1 MMKYYYVPFVR
12 PGSSCNRGSVI
23 AFWPAQCNG
32 ALCIPKL
39 SKTDAITKP
48 LT

>member
-23 AFWPAQCNG
+23 AFGLPSVM
-32 ALCIPKL
+32 ALYAFQSFL
-39 SKTDAITKP
+39 KTEAITKP